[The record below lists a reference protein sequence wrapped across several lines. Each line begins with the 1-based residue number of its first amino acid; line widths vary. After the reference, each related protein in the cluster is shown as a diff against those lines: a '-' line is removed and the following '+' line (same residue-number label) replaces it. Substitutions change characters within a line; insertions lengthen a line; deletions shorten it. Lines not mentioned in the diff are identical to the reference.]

1 MTNRLELNWKLD
13 GFVDEQR
20 YYCSES
26 PIDPESLP
34 IPKAILTA
42 DMRTYIDTAVESG
55 KTYYVAVGSVKNSVE
70 KLSEIKVFVPK
81 IYHIWLEFNA
91 SGIVKKG
98 TSTVGFS
105 NSGCTF
111 VQMPDGTYAARFV
124 NYNTYLYSS
133 SGASV
138 QGDFEIEM
146 VYTPVA
152 IANFGVWYDSRESAG
167 WVANGQILGFNNGG
181 AYVEFR
187 NSNASWAGG
196 GLSTDKHV
204 VNKKTKVTFRRI
216 GNVWKYYIDDE
227 FVSNLAITDPFLSN
241 ALQNQTFIGRVKDGN
256 SNYYLNGY
264 LHRWSIRKL

>member
-1 MTNRLELNWKLD
+1 MMNRLELNWQLD

-20 YYCSES
+20 YYCSETQ
-26 PIDPESLP
+26 IDPENLP
-34 IPKAILTA
+34 VPKAVLA
-42 DMRTYIDTAVESG
+42 SDVRTYVDTDIDET
-55 KTYYVAVGSVKNSVE
+55 KTYYVAVSSMRNLVE
-70 KLSEIKVFVPK
+70 KLSDIKVLAPK

-98 TSTVGFS
+98 TSTAGFS

-111 VQMPDGTYAARFV
+111 VQMTDGTYAARFV

-138 QGDFEIEM
+138 SGDFEIEM
-146 VYTPVA
+146 VYTPIV
-152 IANFGVWYDSRESAG
+152 IANFGVWYDSRASAG
-167 WVANGQILGFNNGG
+167 WAANGQILGFNNGD